1 VLNIIQNEKSTLGTK
16 SYSRRA
22 DRFQRTADRQVLLQ
36 FPTQKAPTRLTEQ
49 RRTGRRPV
57 IIPAGSWPLEMR
69 SETAAA
75 YCDEPS
81 VNAFLAKVKRGIY
94 CAPSRERGC
103 LPKWHRLK
111 LDRDIARLHGL
122 RFDNV
127 DITEDI
133 AGLI

>member
-1 VLNIIQNEKSTLGTK
+1 MIMTTISP
-16 SYSRRA
+16 A
-22 DRFQRTADRQVLLQ
+22 
-36 FPTQKAPTRLTEQ
+36 RLTEQ

-69 SETAAA
+69 SQTAAA

-81 VNAFLAKVKRGIY
+81 VDAFLAKVKRGIY

-127 DITEDI
+127 AITEDI

>member
-1 VLNIIQNEKSTLGTK
+1 VLNIIQNEKSILGTK

-22 DRFQRTADRQVLLQ
+22 DRFQRTTDRQVLVQ
-36 FPTQKAPTRLTEQ
+36 FPIQNPRVLLTEQ

-81 VNAFLAKVKRGIY
+81 VDAFLAKVKRGIY

-127 DITEDI
+127 AITEDI

>member
-1 VLNIIQNEKSTLGTK
+1 MLNIIQNEKSILGTK

-22 DRFQRTADRQVLLQ
+22 DRFQRTTDRQILVQ
-36 FPTQKAPTRLTEQ
+36 FPIQNPRVLLTEQ

-81 VNAFLAKVKRGIY
+81 VDAFLAKVKRGIY

-127 DITEDI
+127 AITEDI